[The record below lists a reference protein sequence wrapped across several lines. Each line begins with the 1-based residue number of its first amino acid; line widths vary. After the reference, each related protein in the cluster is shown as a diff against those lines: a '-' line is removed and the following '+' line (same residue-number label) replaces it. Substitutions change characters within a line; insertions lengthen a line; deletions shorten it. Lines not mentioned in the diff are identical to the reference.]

1 MLRGGG
7 GPGGAVL
14 ALLLARKGIDVT
26 LLEAHKD
33 FDRDFRGDT
42 LHPSVLEIMDELGLA
57 ERLLNLPHTKISSFP
72 LQTAS
77 GSFVP
82 LDFRSLRTQFPYIAV
97 MPQTRFLK
105 FVTAEAKQYQNF
117 RLVMGARARELVEEG
132 GAVRGVRYKSDEG
145 THEVRALLV
154 VGADGRFSR
163 LRKLA
168 GLEAEEASP
177 PIDVLWFRIPR
188 RPEEPEGIIGRFA
201 GGRVGVLL
209 DRGEQWQ
216 CAYVIPKGTYQDI
229 KTAGLEEMRRSFAKV
244 VPEVADRVGYL
255 KEWKQISLLS
265 VEADRL
271 RKWHAPGLLMIG
283 DAAHTMSPVAG
294 VGINYAI
301 QDAVVAANVLAEP
314 LKAGWV
320 STRALAKVQRRRE
333 LPTRLVQAFQAQ
345 VQRRLV
351 VPALDTGR
359 PFTPPLLLR
368 LLLRLPLVRS
378 IPSRLVGIGVWRVH
392 VKA

>member
-1 MLRGGG
+1 MEKRGEFNPMATSVNPTTQGVEPPEVEEKVLDVQRTTCCVVGG

-14 ALLLARKGIDVT
+14 ALLLAHKGIDVT
-26 LLEAHKD
+26 LLEAHDD

-42 LHPSVLEIMDELGLA
+42 LHPSVLEIMEELGLA
-57 ERLLNLPHTKISSFP
+57 EKLLALPHTKISSFP

-77 GSFVP
+77 GPFVP
-82 LDFRSLRTQFPYIAV
+82 LDFRRLRTQFPYIAV
-97 MPQTRFLK
+97 MPQTRFLE
-105 FVTAEAKQYQNF
+105 FVTAEAKQYRNF

-145 THEVRALLV
+145 THEVRALLT

-168 GLEAEEASP
+168 GLAAQEASP

-188 RPEEPEGIIGRFA
+188 RPEEPQEIIGRFA

-216 CAYVIPKGTYQDI
+216 CAYVIPKGTYRDI
-229 KTAGLEEMRRSFAKV
+229 KTAGLEELRRSLANV
-244 VPEVADRVGYL
+244 VPEVADRVGHL

-271 RKWHAPGLLMIG
+271 RKWHRPGLLMIG

-301 QDAVVAANVLAEP
+301 QDAVVAANVLAGP
-314 LKAGWV
+314 LREGQV
-320 STRALAKVQRRRE
+320 TERGLAKVQRRRE
-333 LPTRLVQAFQAQ
+333 LPTRL
-345 VQRRLV
+345 
-351 VPALDTGR
+351 
-359 PFTPPLLLR
+359 
-368 LLLRLPLVRS
+368 
-378 IPSRLVGIGVWRVH
+378 I
-392 VKA
+392 